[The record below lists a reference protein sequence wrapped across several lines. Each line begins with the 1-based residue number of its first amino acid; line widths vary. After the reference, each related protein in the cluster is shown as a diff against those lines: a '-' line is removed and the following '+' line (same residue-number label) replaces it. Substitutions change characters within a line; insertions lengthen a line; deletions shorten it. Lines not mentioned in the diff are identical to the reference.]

1 MQHKCYGNARTVVM
15 LRTWP
20 SACSSATT
28 SSATALS
35 HTALMHNDTPA
46 IASERL
52 RSHRPAYCRVA
63 DTCVATQLGLFL
75 VSSALIL
82 NS

>member
-1 MQHKCYGNARTVVM
+1 MRTVVM

-52 RSHRPAYCRVA
+52 RSRRPAHCRVA
-63 DTCVATQLGLFL
+63 NTHVSTQLGLL
-75 VSSALIL
+75 LLYSALLL